1 MIEFDEFETDE
12 SASPETDDTRI
23 DAEGERGEQL
33 QLSEQELKL
42 LATQVDSDYQNAI
55 NDHEVRCNRN
65 KVYYELWRSR
75 IGGTASDGSEGRANF
90 KVPLTKWQ
98 LLGKL
103 AKEVDALLGDDMQ
116 VVAVPVAPID
126 QAMVAKVGLWQTW
139 RVKNDMKITKPL
151 IEFLFNKLCYGRSFA
166 YLPYDIETYTQKGE
180 AVVWREGPKFI
191 PIEPDD
197 FIVPSERAK
206 CLHDFSFVIRRYLTT
221 PDELLEGET
230 GGMYFGITDNWQN
243 IIREAQDGTGQ
254 AADDSHPIADSKDF
268 FEGVPGSAAT
278 SMGEFLEVIEW
289 YGNWRMLKRADSD
302 AQPDDLENRE
312 MRRTE
317 LVVRYL
323 RNSNRIISVQ
333 RLEDLYPNIPKRRP
347 FVETSLF
354 KTNEYWSPGIPE
366 MLIDIEAELTVN
378 NNLTTEAGEA
388 SVGPLI
394 GVRPS
399 AAQKLKQTHWEP
411 RLILEVDDPERD
423 IRMFQLNVD
432 MRYAL
437 AQEQKLRSYAELVTG
452 LPEQSL
458 GRAPD
463 RPNAPRTARGQILL
477 DENANIRLGLD
488 MLVVKED
495 FKEILQRI
503 WMLDVEYAPEEMFF
517 RVTETQAKGLFDTD
531 RGFARMTAEERAGRF
546 DFDIQFATS
555 LYSREA
561 YKEREMAL
569 AQLSLGTMLVAQNP
583 LAQWQILNNLYK
595 AFGNHDFKSI
605 VAKPPAPDLPVE
617 PDEEWARALQG
628 LDIHVHALDQDV
640 SHIDQHKQALAEQM
654 ATPLPRRDKGAIN
667 RMLAHIVEHE
677 KQKEK
682 KLQMAAR
689 VAAQMTAM
697 NMLGLGSGGDQQIP
711 EQMPGMEQ
719 MPEMPGMPGMIPDM
733 PGMQAQMPDVPG
745 AESEMPGMPPNT
757 GQLPGGF

>member
-1 MIEFDEFETDE
+1 MNEFDELDEFETDE
-12 SASPETDDTRI
+12 FASPETDDTGI
-23 DAEGERGEQL
+23 DAPGERGEQL
-33 QLSEQELKL
+33 PLSESELKL
-42 LATQVDSDYQNAI
+42 LAVQVDSDFHNAI
-55 NDHEVRCNRN
+55 NDHEVRCSRN
-65 KVYYELWRSR
+65 KVYYQLWRSR
-75 IGGTASDGSEGRANF
+75 IGGTDGGSEGKSNF

-116 VVAVPVAPID
+116 VVAVPVAPTD
-126 QAMVAKVGLWQTW
+126 QAQVAKVGLWQTW
-139 RVKNDMKITKPL
+139 RVKNDMKITRPL

-166 YLPYDIETYTQKGE
+166 YLPYDIETYMQKGE
-180 AVVWREGPKFI
+180 PVVWREGPKFI

-221 PDELLEGET
+221 PDDLLEGET
-230 GGMYFGITDNWQN
+230 SGMYFGITDNWQEIVN
-243 IIREAQDGTGQ
+243 EAQDGTGHNL
-254 AADDSHPIADSKDF
+254 DDTQPVAQSQEL
-268 FEGVPGSAAT
+268 FEGVERAA
-278 SMGEFLEVIEW
+278 SVGEFLEVIEW
-289 YGNWRMLKRADSD
+289 YGNWRMLKNADTD
-302 AQPDDLENRE
+302 AQPDDLENRQ

-333 RLEDLYPNIPKRRP
+333 RLEDLYPNMPRRRP

-411 RLILEVDDPERD
+411 RLILEVDDPDRD

-432 MRYAL
+432 MRYAI

-555 LYSREA
+555 VYSREA

-569 AQLSLGTMLVAQNP
+569 AQLSLGTGLVSQNP
-583 LAQWQILNNLYK
+583 EAQWHILNNLYK
-595 AFGNHDFKSI
+595 AFGNHNFKSI
-605 VAKPPAPDLPVE
+605 VAKPPVADLPVE
-617 PDEEWARALQG
+617 ADEEWVRALQG

-640 SHIDQHKQALAEQM
+640 EHIEEHKQAIAEQM
-654 ATPLPRRDKGAIN
+654 AIAPQRRDRGAIN
-667 RMLAHIVEHE
+667 KMLAHIDEHQ
-677 KQKEK
+677 KQKQK
-682 KLQMAAR
+682 KLQMAGQ

-697 NMLGLGSGGDQQIP
+697 SMLGFGGQGGEGQQGEMP
-711 EQMPGMEQ
+711 AQMPGM
-719 MPEMPGMPGMIPDM
+719 PER
-733 PGMQAQMPDVPG
+733 
-745 AESEMPGMPPNT
+745 
-757 GQLPGGF
+757 